1 MDKKKKWNVEKDSIK
16 DPCATKAIKSFFDA
30 RSQMSLRTKNYE
42 LYGLLAKNKSI
53 HDKGRGKY
61 FSEGSAQYILRK
73 VLADT
78 IQRLPDGELVT
89 QYDEDTK
96 EHVLTQYL
104 FNNKVMWS
112 EFEGIDMMSNI
123 TMAFKMS
130 FIYAFAP
137 VRTGFERDSDGD
149 IRCSFNLEQWSDVF
163 VNPDCRDIRRPEVV
177 YHRQYLSRDEV
188 KALLNEDGE
197 VVDSTYERDT
207 IRYIIDEDMFT
218 GRHWES
224 EKLGDKLQGSTGIKS
239 IELITEYRRGSKE
252 FVTYFPAANAVFR
265 RVKNYDPRLGIPWNF
280 LVLEP
285 DPDFPLGI
293 SQLEFLLSD
302 QQFNDLFQT
311 SAYKNLLLAME
322 PPIMVSG
329 WETNPS
335 SYRFEP
341 RKIWNLG
348 NNPNQV
354 RVEPVK
360 IDNSIL
366 SGWSKTR
373 EAVAASMLRNL
384 NVMDG
389 TIAKDSG
396 TTFSKTAP
404 GVQAQQNEKTI
415 NINQYQKR
423 VETFIGQWAVQAL
436 RMYISSMGGEHW
448 MTVDE
453 DTRRRLFDIGEDM
466 LIDGNKVLVDF
477 DALSVD
483 TLEFKVRNGSL
494 IQRKEDEELSKLTA
508 MMQPIVQNLN
518 GWSEENR
525 NVIENE
531 VLLPITRRMI
541 ELTGTDIS
549 STLSDSLTERILDIA
564 LAPVK
569 DQQMQ
574 QQMQLDAMQA
584 QMQEQQAL
592 MQPVPGEEEM
602 PLPVVPEAGQVP
614 SPAPIPEQ
622 ATTEEQA
629 EAKAM
634 SHALDIL
641 AI

>member
-1 MDKKKKWNVEKDSIK
+1 
-16 DPCATKAIKSFFDA
+16 
-30 RSQMSLRTKNYE
+30 
-42 LYGLLAKNKSI
+42 
-53 HDKGRGKY
+53 
-61 FSEGSAQYILRK
+61 
-73 VLADT
+73 
-78 IQRLPDGELVT
+78 
-89 QYDEDTK
+89 
-96 EHVLTQYL
+96 
-104 FNNKVMWS
+104 
-112 EFEGIDMMSNI
+112 
-123 TMAFKMS
+123 
-130 FIYAFAP
+130 
-137 VRTGFERDSDGD
+137 
-149 IRCSFNLEQWSDVF
+149 
-163 VNPDCRDIRRPEVV
+163 
-177 YHRQYLSRDEV
+177 
-188 KALLNEDGE
+188 
-197 VVDSTYERDT
+197 
-207 IRYIIDEDMFT
+207 
-218 GRHWES
+218 
-224 EKLGDKLQGSTGIKS
+224 
-239 IELITEYRRGSKE
+239 
-252 FVTYFPAANAVFR
+252 
-265 RVKNYDPRLGIPWNF
+265 
-280 LVLEP
+280 
-285 DPDFPLGI
+285 
-293 SQLEFLLSD
+293 
-302 QQFNDLFQT
+302 
-311 SAYKNLLLAME
+311 
-322 PPIMVSG
+322 
-329 WETNPS
+329 
-335 SYRFEP
+335 
-341 RKIWNLG
+341 
-348 NNPNQV
+348 
-354 RVEPVK
+354 
-360 IDNSIL
+360 
-366 SGWSKTR
+366 
-373 EAVAASMLRNL
+373 
-384 NVMDG
+384 
-389 TIAKDSG
+389 
-396 TTFSKTAP
+396 
-404 GVQAQQNEKTI
+404 
-415 NINQYQKR
+415 
-423 VETFIGQWAVQAL
+423 
-436 RMYISSMGGEHW
+436 MYISSMGGEHW

-592 MQPVPGEEEM
+592 MQPVPGDEEM

-614 SPAPIPEQ
+614 SPAPVPEQ